1 MKKALSITAMVLFVI
16 GMTGCKSMKKAD
28 ACCGTDGECCK
39 TEAAH
44 DHAEKAEM

>member
-1 MKKALSITAMVLFVI
+1 MKKTISIAALVLFVI

-28 ACCGTDGECCK
+28 ACCGEDGKCCK

-44 DHAEKAEM
+44 DHAEETEM